1 MAGTTNKALLCFC
14 LLMLIALSS
23 AARELSPV
31 LEGDDDPGDSKSKWS
46 CFRLW
51 DNYCVKNKRCVDKCQ
66 GVDGKGYHHGHCE
79 LWTCVCCKKKGEDDG
94 IVAPPSRAQLGPEQ

>member
-1 MAGTTNKALLCFC
+1 MVKLIDFYEFDRLFVSLVQQQNCHQCSRETT
-14 LLMLIALSS
+14 IP
-23 AARELSPV
+23 ETPH
-31 LEGDDDPGDSKSKWS
+31 
-46 CFRLW
+46 RLW